1 MSSNNT
7 TSASTVFHAA
17 SADPTHSGNA
27 LPADSPSWVRIV
39 IALIAFV
46 VLAPLALSGTAV
58 EYAFMNFINQ
68 PAQQNALLDY
78 LMNAFSYQKLITGV
92 PLVAG
97 ICAIWCMPSMI
108 ARRGDILLC
117 TLAAFVTSLVSRV
130 MQIFIPDNPRPLQ
143 DQALDMTPPFHIS
156 PEFHDL
162 TSFPSDHGAV
172 FIGLGY
178 VIWRFCRPLGL
189 LAIVFAVLVSFSR
202 VYTGFHFAT
211 DVIAGGILSVVVI
224 ELALLTPFRRLGA
237 RVAGISRTHP
247 QWFYPIAFVACY
259 AIATL
264 MEEPRE
270 LLSGLA
276 GMI

>member
-1 MSSNNT
+1 MSSRAT
-7 TSASTVFHAA
+7 TATNASSDADRASLHSSLAA
-17 SADPTHSGNA
+17 DA
-27 LPADSPSWVRIV
+27 PSWPRIV
-39 IALIAFV
+39 VALIAFV
-46 VLAPLALSGTAV
+46 ILAPLALSGTTV
-58 EYAFMNFINQ
+58 EYAFMSFINQ

-78 LMNAFSYQKLITGV
+78 FMNAFSYQKLITGV
-92 PLVAG
+92 PLVAA

-108 ARRGDILLC
+108 ARRGDILIC
-117 TLAAFVTSLVSRV
+117 TIAAFVTSLVSRV
-130 MQIFIPDNPRPLQ
+130 MQIFIPANPRPLQ
-143 DQALDMTPPFHIS
+143 DEVLGMTPPFNIS

-162 TSFPSDHGAV
+162 TSFPSDHAAV

-178 VIWRFCRPLGL
+178 VVWRFCRPLGV

-202 VYTGFHFAT
+202 VYMGFHFAT

-224 ELALLTPFRRLGA
+224 ELALLTPFRRIGA
-237 RVAGISRTHP
+237 WLTGFSRTHP
-247 QWFYPIAFVACY
+247 QWFYPVAFMACY

-276 GMI
+276 AMI

>member
-1 MSSNNT
+1 MSSNSA
-7 TSASTVFHAA
+7 TSASTSHTFGT
-17 SADPTHSGNA
+17 DPARGPRA
-27 LPADSPSWVRIV
+27 LPADSPSWLRIV
-39 IALIAFV
+39 IALIAFGI
-46 VLAPLALSGTAV
+46 LTPMALSGTMM

-68 PAQQNALLDY
+68 PAQQNELLDY

-92 PLVAG
+92 PLMAG
-97 ICAIWCMPSMI
+97 ICAIWCMPSII
-108 ARRGDILLC
+108 ARRGDILIC

-130 MQIFIPDNPRPLQ
+130 MQIFIPANPRPLQ
-143 DQALDMTPPFHIS
+143 DQALGMTPPFNLS

-162 TSFPSDHGAV
+162 TSFPSDHAVV

-178 VIWRFCRPLGL
+178 VIWRFCRPLGI
-189 LAIVFAVLVSFSR
+189 LAMTFAVLVSFSR
-202 VYTGFHFAT
+202 AYMGFHFAT
-211 DVIAGGILSVVVI
+211 DIIAGGILSVIVI

-237 RVAGISRTHP
+237 WVADFSRTHP
-247 QWFYPIAFVACY
+247 AWFYGVAFMACY

-264 MEEPRE
+264 LEEPRE